1 MSYNRSRAATL
12 FGLAAA
18 MGAVGLAVT
27 MSAASAP
34 TAHADAYSD
43 IISEVDA
50 DFAFG
55 QTAFTTAATD
65 FGSNGV
71 ALGLTSFFDG
81 VDDDAL
87 SVPNVLLGGSIEALT
102 NEAIAPSGP
111 WDLGVVTSPS
121 DLSAALATDMSTA
134 ETYFAIGSAF
144 FDHAEYGDATFFD
157 LFGAD
162 YASIIPLED
171 LILGAVASLY

>member
-12 FGLAAA
+12 VGSAAA
-18 MGAVGLAVT
+18 GAVGVAAM
-27 MSAASAP
+27 MSAVSAP
-34 TAHADAYSD
+34 SARADAYSD
-43 IISEVDA
+43 IINAVDA

-81 VDDDAL
+81 VNDDAL
-87 SVPNVLLGGSIEALT
+87 SVPNVLLAGPIEALT
-102 NEAIAPSGP
+102 NEAISPTAP

-121 DLSAALATDMSTA
+121 DLSSALATDMSAA
-134 ETYFAIGSAF
+134 ESYFAIASTF
-144 FDHAEYGDATFFD
+144 FDHAEYGDAAFFD

-162 YASIIPLED
+162 YASVIPLED
-171 LILGAVASLY
+171 LILGAVASF